1 MTSKQVPNSFTAL
14 ILDFYH
20 PTWNQST
27 NFTLFDKY
35 ARAHVIFIGL
45 LVTFAWKLI
54 LQRSDF
60 YISLIPIF
68 QIFHLIY
75 LSDIFR
81 VFCADHTYT
90 TLALPYKATAQ
101 TIVNTAEERVL
112 LGNDC
117 VLCEVKSSGGL
128 FYVKRFL
135 YAFTWQWPICF
146 YFSFLH
152 FISILIV
159 LGQNETSISET
170 ICPTVLGFGK

>member
-1 MTSKQVPNSFTAL
+1 MQTGTKRLYSSHFRFYDLKPIHELYPLQQVRKHARH
-14 ILDFYH
+14 FY
-20 PTWNQST
+20 
-27 NFTLFDKY
+27 
-35 ARAHVIFIGL
+35 RAVGY
-45 LVTFAWKLI
+45 VSSWKVI

-60 YISLIPIF
+60 YISLTSVF

-128 FYVKRFL
+128 FYIKRFL
-135 YAFTWQWPICF
+135 YAFTLQCSICL

-152 FISILIV
+152 FISILIF
-159 LGQNETSISET
+159 LGQNGTSISET
-170 ICPTVLGFGK
+170 ICLTVLGFGK

>member
-1 MTSKQVPNSFTAL
+1 MFSVLNGTKQLYSTHFRFLSSDVKPIHKLYPLRQVRKRARHFFRAVSYVCLKTHFATEGFLYFLNTSF
-14 ILDFYH
+14 
-20 PTWNQST
+20 
-27 NFTLFDKY
+27 
-35 ARAHVIFIGL
+35 
-45 LVTFAWKLI
+45 
-54 LQRSDF
+54 
-60 YISLIPIF
+60 F

-135 YAFTWQWPICF
+135 YAFT
-146 YFSFLH
+146 
-152 FISILIV
+152 
-159 LGQNETSISET
+159 
-170 ICPTVLGFGK
+170 